1 MEGCEQG
8 DAIATGTGRFHRQGG
23 PALPDSNRDLA
34 LVARI
39 RARGQLTLPVE
50 ARRRLSIAEGDR
62 VAVIVRNSCLELI
75 PIDLAT
81 RYRRW
86 LLTGLAL
93 DGIDAALDDV
103 APGRVAEIRSARS
116 LEEAVTELLP
126 LPPDHGQ
133 PTESVPTESVPTE
146 SDPTAPPSLA
156 LESLRLTRTFAVSYR
171 ALRASGKRHCST
183 GLHRLLNWGDR
194 ISTNLRP
201 LPAPPGFHEYR
212 IGYNDRAIVRLEET
226 TATVLDV
233 FSFAEIAR
241 ANARAARWE
250 SHGPHRAPT
259 ESEDPPRS

>member
-1 MEGCEQG
+1 M
-8 DAIATGTGRFHRQGG
+8 
-23 PALPDSNRDLA
+23 PDSNRDLA

-86 LLTGLAL
+86 LLTGLAR

-103 APGRVAEIRSARS
+103 AHGRVAEIRSARS
-116 LEEAVTELLP
+116 LEKSVTELLA
-126 LPPDHGQ
+126 LPPDHGH
-133 PTESVPTESVPTE
+133 PTAGPTGAEPTDP
-146 SDPTAPPSLA
+146 DPTAPPALD
-156 LESLRLTRTFAVSYR
+156 LESLRLTRTFAVSYK
-171 ALRASGKRHCST
+171 ALRRSGKRHCST

-194 ISTNLRP
+194 ISTHLTP

-212 IGYNDRAIVRLEET
+212 IGYNDRAIVRLEGT

-233 FSFAEIAR
+233 FSFADVAR

-250 SHGPHRAPT
+250 SHGPP
-259 ESEDPPRS
+259 